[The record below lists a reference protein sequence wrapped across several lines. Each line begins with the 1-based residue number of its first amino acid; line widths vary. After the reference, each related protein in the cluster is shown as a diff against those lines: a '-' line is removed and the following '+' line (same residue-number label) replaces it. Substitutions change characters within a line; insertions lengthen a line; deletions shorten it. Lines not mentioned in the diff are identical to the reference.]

1 MRFQNALALKFD
13 ENLWPAA
20 GHLRANPP
28 TDPMIQP
35 LWKEYLD
42 AVAAYRAQ
50 TAAMASL
57 ANLPNRQQTDQIIDR
72 ALRATEALKKAKT

>member
-1 MRFQNALALKFD
+1 MKMD
-13 ENLWPAA
+13 ENLGPAA

-28 TDPMIQP
+28 TDPKIQP

-42 AVAAYRAQ
+42 ALAAYRAQ
-50 TAAMASL
+50 TEAIVTL

-72 ALRATEALKKAKT
+72 VLRATEALKKART